1 MKLLNKKISPIL
13 KLVLLFSLIIGET
26 GASTLV
32 SSDRFLLKIV
42 DKTISLQDFK
52 YQSRNLRALNCIYED
67 AFVVQ
72 YFEKSFI
79 RDWENLLDKF
89 PTNDEDV
96 AKYLHQNED
105 LLKKIRY
112 FFKVLRYSE
121 DQKMV
126 VSSEV
131 IKLIRSG
138 VKENKCERD
147 ILYKDDLKTNFL
159 ALLQLELYFRSRY
172 ASQLKSSSAGFAI
185 VKPSI
190 DLFMESLDK
199 QFGHEYFW

>member
-1 MKLLNKKISPIL
+1 M
-13 KLVLLFSLIIGET
+13 KLVLLFSLIIGGT
-26 GASTLV
+26 RASTLV

-72 YFEKSFI
+72 YFEKTFI

-112 FFKVLRYSE
+112 FFKVLRYSD

-126 VSSEV
+126 VSPEV

-138 VKENKCERD
+138 VKENKCDRD

-172 ASQLKSSSAGFAI
+172 ASQLKSSSTGFAI